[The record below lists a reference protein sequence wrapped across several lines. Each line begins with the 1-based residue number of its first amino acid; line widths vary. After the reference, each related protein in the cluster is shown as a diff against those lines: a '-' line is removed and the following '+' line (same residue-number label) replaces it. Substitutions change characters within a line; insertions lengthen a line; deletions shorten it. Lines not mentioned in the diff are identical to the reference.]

1 MTEDDTAV
9 EQAIIDVLR
18 SDARAPI
25 PLERRRRV
33 ASRLAGGAGI
43 MGLATSVAG
52 ATHAAVASGAAV
64 TSGSVLGAGVTL
76 VGLTKALLVGMGLGA
91 GAGLGLYATFRSSAP
106 ASSAVHAPPA
116 ALAVPPTT
124 PLRVAP
130 PAAPG
135 PEPAASVPPPEAP
148 PVTERPLPST
158 PGPRANP
165 SPELPRDATPEKA
178 RSLAEQQALLDDA
191 RSALRR
197 GDGSAALAALR
208 SHIARF
214 PETAFDEERQAV
226 AIKALVLV
234 GQLDAA
240 RQREAAFERRFPA
253 SLLRP
258 SLRAAVGST
267 EVQGSV
273 AGSAPSGQPRG
284 SQ

>member
-1 MTEDDTAV
+1 MTEDENAV

-18 SDARAPI
+18 NDARAPV
-25 PLERRRRV
+25 PPERSRRV

-52 ATHAAVASGAAV
+52 ATHAAVASGSAV
-64 TSGSVLGAGVTL
+64 AQGSVLGAGVTL
-76 VGLTKALLVGMGLGA
+76 VGLAKTLLIGMGLGA

-106 ASSAVHAPPA
+106 ASSAVHASLVA
-116 ALAVPPTT
+116 KVARATT
-124 PLRVAP
+124 PLRVEP

-135 PEPAASVPPPEAP
+135 PEPAASLPPPDAS
-148 PVTERPLPST
+148 PVIERPLPST

-165 SPELPRDATPEKA
+165 SPELPRSVTLEKA

-191 RSALRR
+191 RGALRR
-197 GDGSAALAALR
+197 GDGAAALAALR

-240 RQREAAFERRFPA
+240 RQREAAFERRVPA
-253 SLLRP
+253 SLLTP
-258 SLRAAVGST
+258 SLRAAVGTT
-267 EVQGSV
+267 EVQGAV
-273 AGSAPSGQPRG
+273 VGL
-284 SQ
+284 